1 MTSVFAKATPRRYA
15 SVKCKMV
22 GPLREGLYRLEKS
35 PIILFIYVHFQVLYN
50 GIMRLNTA
58 IKLIICLG
66 VTFTAPLIGSF
77 FTRQA
82 VSDWYANLN
91 KPFFT
96 PPNWLFGP
104 VWTALYL
111 LMALA
116 AFLVWQKGLANP
128 LVKISLALY
137 LLQLILNCLWTPL
150 FFGLKMPL
158 AAFCEIVMLWCVIVL
173 TILAF
178 VRVSIPATLLM
189 LAYIVWTS
197 FAALL
202 NFSIWMLNR

>member
-1 MTSVFAKATPRRYA
+1 MK
-15 SVKCKMV
+15 
-22 GPLREGLYRLEKS
+22 
-35 PIILFIYVHFQVLYN
+35 
-50 GIMRLNTA
+50 LNTV

-104 VWTALYL
+104 VWTVLYL
-111 LMALA
+111 LMALS

-128 LVKISLALY
+128 LVKVSLALY

-158 AAFCEIVMLWCVIVL
+158 VAFCEIVMLWCVIVL

-178 VRVSIPATLLM
+178 ARVSIPAALLL

-197 FAALL
+197 FAAVL